1 MAKPISKL
9 TDSLKQLGEIQV
21 NDWDFMSLLN
31 KDLKEVEISKSLRR
45 LGSIRVMEW
54 DFRTVLPAVN
64 KLAQQEVDIVDLV
77 KRTAAYK
84 VMEWDFRDAL
94 HSEHPMTSKDLEP
107 KPKSKSEPKSEPE
120 AASEIQSVILLLKG
134 FLECVVVGLVDE
146 PRHATIKVKEITPRV
161 LRFKVVLVK
170 RDVAILVGTG
180 GHTASAIRNL
190 LKASAARHGIQV
202 LLVVLSH
209 EEEMAGKTD

>member
-1 MAKPISKL
+1 MAKPIAKF

-31 KDLKEVEISKSLRR
+31 RDLKDVEISKSLRR

-64 KLAQQEVDIVDLV
+64 KLAKQEVDIVDLV

-84 VMEWDFRDAL
+84 VMEWDFRAAL
-94 HSEHPMTSKDLEP
+94 HSEHPLTSKDLEP
-107 KPKSKSEPKSEPE
+107 SAKTE
-120 AASEIQSVILLLKG
+120 AGAAGDIQAVILQLKG
-134 FLECVVVGLVDE
+134 FLEFVVLGLVDE
-146 PRHATIKVKEITPRV
+146 PRHATIKVKEIAPRV

-170 RDVAILVGTG
+170 RDVAMLVGTG

-190 LKASAARHGIQV
+190 LKATAGRHGIQA

-209 EEEMAGKTD
+209 EEEMSAKTD

>member
-1 MAKPISKL
+1 MAKPISKF

-31 KDLKEVEISKSLRR
+31 KDLKDVEISKSLRR

-54 DFRTVLPAVN
+54 DFKTVLPAVN
-64 KLAQQEVDIVDLV
+64 KLAHQEVDIVDLV

-84 VMEWDFRDAL
+84 VMEWDFRKAL
-94 HSEHPMTSKDLEP
+94 HSDHPLTSKDLEP
-107 KPKSKSEPKSEPE
+107 SAKPD
-120 AASEIQSVILLLKG
+120 AAAEGEIQAVILQLKG
-134 FLECVVVGLVDE
+134 FLEFVVLGLVDE
-146 PRHATIKVKEITPRV
+146 PRHATIKVKEIAPRV

-170 RDVAILVGTG
+170 RDVAMLVGTG

-190 LKASAARHGIQV
+190 LKTSAGRHGMQA

-209 EEEMAGKTD
+209 EEEISAKTD

>member
-21 NDWDFMSLLN
+21 NEWDFMSLLN
-31 KDLKEVEISKSLRR
+31 KDLKDVEISKSLRR
-45 LGSIRVMEW
+45 IGSIKVMEW
-54 DFRTVLPAVN
+54 DFKTVLPAVN
-64 KLAQQEVDIVDLV
+64 KLAHQEVDIVDLV

-84 VMEWDFRDAL
+84 VMEWDFREAL
-94 HSEHPMTSKDLEP
+94 HAEHPLTTKDLQP
-107 KPKSKSEPKSEPE
+107 SPRRKGDDS
-120 AASEIQSVILLLKG
+120 SEIQSLILQLKG
-134 FLECVVVGLVDE
+134 FLEFVVLGLVDE
-146 PRHATIKVKEITPRV
+146 PRHATIKVKEIAPRV

-170 RDVAILVGTG
+170 RDVAMLVGTG

-190 LKASAARHGIQV
+190 LKASAGRHGIQA